1 VLPGGTNKQWATAAE
16 VAFSLYAHFLRPYND
31 LRRSGGC
38 ERLALCAY
46 LCCMIFQ
53 QYRWLRHLL
62 FWLVYWGAMGFI
74 SGGYDLL
81 FGRAYAAEAIKTP
94 LKLALVY
101 AVLARTPVL
110 GKGNWWRWVLEMM
123 VLLFVAGC
131 IARIQMYYV
140 IFPWF
145 YAVDNTINFW
155 DHYRFLLHIVDLA
168 LVLFLVLSLRFA
180 QQYMNFALQ
189 KQALLLE
196 KTTAELH
203 ALRTQTNPHFL
214 FNTLTNVYT
223 LARKNAPETAD
234 VVLRLSKIM
243 RYMLSEGSAASVP
256 VSKEISVIHDYIAL
270 EHLRFGARLHVEE
283 TITIDQ
289 AQTHIPP
296 LLLLPF
302 FENAMKHGAGES
314 RHDIRIKWKINISH
328 AQLYFYIENTCENTN
343 FKPDMNKSGTGLR
356 NIKRQLELL
365 FPNAHVLDIQDNGDR
380 FVVSLH
386 LNLSH
391 ATPKFAELPDR

>member
-1 VLPGGTNKQWATAAE
+1 
-16 VAFSLYAHFLRPYND
+16 
-31 LRRSGGC
+31 
-38 ERLALCAY
+38 
-46 LCCMIFQ
+46 MIFQ
-53 QYRWLRHLL
+53 QHRWLRHLL
-62 FWLVYWGAMGFI
+62 FWVVYWGVMGFI
-74 SGGYDLL
+74 SGRYDLL
-81 FGRAYAAEAIKTP
+81 FGRAYAAEAIKIP

-123 VLLFVAGC
+123 GLLFLAGC
-131 IARIQMYYV
+131 LARIQMYYV

-155 DHYRFLLHIVDLA
+155 DQYRFLLHIVDLA

-180 QQYMNFALQ
+180 QQYMTFTLQ

-214 FNTLTNVYT
+214 FNTLTNIYT

-234 VVLRLSKIM
+234 VVMRLSKIM
-243 RYMLSEGSAASVP
+243 RYRLSEGSAASIP
-256 VSKEISVIHDYIAL
+256 VAKEISIIHDYLAL
-270 EHLRFGARLHVEE
+270 ERLRFGARLHVEE
-283 TITIDQ
+283 TIAIDE
-289 AQTHIPP
+289 AQTSIPP

-314 RHDIRIKWKINISH
+314 RYDIWIKWAIKISH
-328 AQLYFYIENTCENTN
+328 SQLYFYIENSCENTDIQADAN
-343 FKPDMNKSGTGLR
+343 ASGTGLR
-356 NIKRQLELL
+356 NSRRQLELL
-365 FPNAHVLDIQDNGDR
+365 FPDAHVLDIQDKGDR
-380 FVVSLH
+380 FIVSLH
-386 LNLSH
+386 LNLSN
-391 ATPKFAELPDR
+391 APSKFT